1 MLYMLSYF
9 STATA
14 SFQHS
19 DLVKIIDVAV
29 SKNREL
35 GVTGMLCYRDRC
47 FTQFLEGEESV
58 VKNLYEKIKKDH
70 RHLGCFVLLEK
81 PIETR
86 LFDQWYMA
94 LRNVDDFEER
104 QKNILLELF
113 KLSLDKN
120 SAGHARLVEVLLDT
134 FKRSQLDAVNTASL
148 SQSRLS
154 RPQLGIA
161 IPKYGRENLRKTP

>member
-29 SKNREL
+29 ATNKEL
-35 GVTGMLCYRDRC
+35 GVTGLLCYRDRC
-47 FTQFLEGEESV
+47 FTQFLEGEKDV

-70 RHLGCFVLLEK
+70 RHLGCFVLLER

-94 LRNVDDFEER
+94 LRNVDDFEGR
-104 QKNILLELF
+104 QKDILLELF

-120 SAGHARLVEVLLDT
+120 SAGHARLTEVLLDT
-134 FKRSQLDAVNTASL
+134 FKRSQLGGFTAGSL
-148 SQSRLS
+148 SNR
-154 RPQLGIA
+154 G
-161 IPKYGRENLRKTP
+161 